1 MFTVIS
7 WSFWSYILLVL
18 LVAHP
23 PFYLSSPDSMSSV
36 KQSRVDTGTTRLT
49 PGRFCIHQHGNTT
62 KDVKCLN
69 YQSRCVYDTLLNKA
83 ASGMFRFLLLCQLFV
98 FCKQE
103 FIPTGHL
110 QPLGS
115 HRPPEGAIKS
125 VAHVPTPQEF
135 YYEYVLKGQPV
146 IFKGAAKLSPG
157 FQLWSDS
164 YLR

>member
-1 MFTVIS
+1 M
-7 WSFWSYILLVL
+7 
-18 LVAHP
+18 
-23 PFYLSSPDSMSSV
+23 
-36 KQSRVDTGTTRLT
+36 
-49 PGRFCIHQHGNTT
+49 
-62 KDVKCLN
+62 
-69 YQSRCVYDTLLNKA
+69 YDTLLNKS
-83 ASGMFRFLLLCQLFV
+83 ASVMFRFLFLCQLFV

-125 VAHVPTPQEF
+125 IEQAPTPQEF
-135 YYEYVLKGQPV
+135 YDEYVSKGQPV

-157 FQLWSDS
+157 FQLWTDS

>member
-1 MFTVIS
+1 M
-7 WSFWSYILLVL
+7 
-18 LVAHP
+18 
-23 PFYLSSPDSMSSV
+23 
-36 KQSRVDTGTTRLT
+36 
-49 PGRFCIHQHGNTT
+49 
-62 KDVKCLN
+62 KCLN

-125 VAHVPTPQEF
+125 VELVPTPQEF
-135 YYEYVLKGQPV
+135 YNEYVLKGQPV
-146 IFKGAAKLSPG
+146 IFKGTAKLSLG

>member
-1 MFTVIS
+1 M
-7 WSFWSYILLVL
+7 
-18 LVAHP
+18 
-23 PFYLSSPDSMSSV
+23 
-36 KQSRVDTGTTRLT
+36 
-49 PGRFCIHQHGNTT
+49 
-62 KDVKCLN
+62 
-69 YQSRCVYDTLLNKA
+69 YDTLLNKA

-98 FCKQE
+98 FSKQE

-125 VAHVPTPQEF
+125 VEHVPTSQEF
-135 YYEYVLKGQPV
+135 YNEYVLKGQPV